1 MFYSNFIVLNYLVSK
16 KILIE
21 ENKTKISSF
30 FILKLICKLKKHFLI
45 EKTTNSSLFV
55 WYFLYYFLYCF
66 NFLFNQKNLKIIIK
80 FMS

>member
-55 WYFLYYFLYCF
+55 
-66 NFLFNQKNLKIIIK
+66 
-80 FMS
+80 